1 LEAQNKIKEAI
12 MDRVNLNLKQRKI
25 FAKVRLSGKVR
36 HKWQGGVAFIVL
48 LFVLTLAVRT
58 IDTVEANA
66 SGLLVINRGPCLM
79 YKEPNLTASQDR
91 ITDPN
96 FNIELDACVR
106 IVGAL
111 SSNYAAS
118 SAGWVYGLHSGSV
131 GESQIAIRTKENS
144 HSAWVKKVSE
154 RNWTRYADNWWE
166 PPDAT
171 IQ

>member
-1 LEAQNKIKEAI
+1 
-12 MDRVNLNLKQRKI
+12 MDTVNLNLTQRRI
-25 FAKVRLSGKVR
+25 FPRVTLSEKVRNKGT
-36 HKWQGGVAFIVL
+36 VAVTFIVL
-48 LFVLTLAVRT
+48 LFVLSLAVRT
-58 IDTVEANA
+58 IATFEANA
-66 SGLLVINRGPCLM
+66 SGLWVVNQGPCLI
-79 YKEPNLTASQDR
+79 YKEPNLTASPDR

-96 FNIELDACVR
+96 FNVELDACVR

-118 SAGWVYGLHSGSV
+118 STEWVYGMHRGSV
-131 GESQIAIRTKENS
+131 GESQIAIQTKENN

-154 RNWTRYADNWWE
+154 KTWTKYADNWWE